1 MINDDDLRERLRRS
15 DPLGNLPPADPRWVE
30 QLLED
35 TMKST
40 LKPSQGAR
48 PRWLAAGAAAAAAL
62 ILAGGTFALTRPS
75 ANSVQAKPAPTV
87 TTPSARVPG
96 DLPVL
101 QSDPRAD
108 AMAACMSL
116 SPSLIAT
123 AATAFE
129 GRVTAITP
137 GTPTVVT
144 LEVDA
149 WFVGQ
154 STATIVAVEDLSAP
168 DQPRYLPE
176 WSVGGR
182 YLVAADGDGI
192 LQMCGP
198 TGEWS
203 ANLAQMFD
211 EAFAR

>member
-62 ILAGGTFALTRPS
+62 
-75 ANSVQAKPAPTV
+75 TV
-87 TTPSARVPG
+87 TTPSGRLPG

-149 WFVGQ
+149 WFAGQ